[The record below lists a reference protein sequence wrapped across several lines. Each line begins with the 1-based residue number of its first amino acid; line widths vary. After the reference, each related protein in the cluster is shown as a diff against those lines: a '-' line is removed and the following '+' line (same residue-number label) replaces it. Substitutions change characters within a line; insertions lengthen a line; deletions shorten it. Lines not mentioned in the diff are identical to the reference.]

1 MKKIFAFILA
11 TTMSLSLA
19 ACGGSSTGSSSAASS
34 TAAPAAS
41 ESVASDKGAAPEK
54 VYELKVSTTQ
64 AETAPIVQG
73 LQAIADRVAEDTNGG
88 VKITIYP
95 SSQLGAEEDMIDQA
109 LQGINVAVLTDAARM
124 SNYVYDMGIF
134 NMAYLVDSYD
144 EACKVMDTE
153 TFQSWQDQLVDQG
166 IRVLCFNFYD
176 GARSF
181 MTNKKVTSPADLKG
195 QVIRTPG
202 ADPWVNSI
210 ESMGATAYSVAWSEV
225 YNSIQTKVIDGCEVQ
240 NTSAVSSHIYEV
252 SKYVAKTEHINLVNC
267 LITGET
273 WFSSLP
279 AEYQEIVLND
289 AYGCAYENAKKV
301 ESLQPDME
309 KTLVDNG
316 MEIVEVDKAPFKEAA
331 KAAYEKMG
339 WTELREKIYAE
350 IGKEA

>member
-1 MKKIFAFILA
+1 MKKTLA
-11 TTMSLSLA
+11 LVLAMTMSLSLA
-19 ACGGSSTGSSSAASS
+19 ACGGSASGSSSAA
-34 TAAPAAS
+34 AS
-41 ESVASDKGAAPEK
+41 EGAGSAGDTAPDK

-64 AETAPIVQG
+64 AETAPIVEG
-73 LQAIADRVAEDTNGG
+73 LQTIADKVAEDTNGG

-109 LQGINVAVLTDAARM
+109 LQGMNIAVLTDAARM

-144 EACKVMDTE
+144 EACKVMDTDI
-153 TFQSWQDQLVDQG
+153 FRGWQDELVDQG
-166 IRVLCFNFYD
+166 IRVLAFNFYD

-181 MTNKKVTSPADLKG
+181 MTNKKATTPADLKG

-240 NTSAVSSHIYEV
+240 NTSAVSTHIYEV
-252 SKYVAKTEHINLVNC
+252 CKYVDKTEHINLVNC

-279 AEYQEIVLND
+279 AEYQEILLND
-289 AYGCAYENAKKV
+289 AYGSAYENAKKV
-301 ESLQPDME
+301 ESLQPEME

-316 MEIVEVDKAPFKEAA
+316 MEIVEVDKEAFKEAA

-339 WTELREKIYAE
+339 WTELREKLYAE